1 MMTDEQIVEL
11 AEQHFDYQGGWI
23 ADTKDLLKFSRALY
37 AEGFKVGIEYGYDEG
52 WESSNVN
59 TEMNTWSDL

>member
-23 ADTKDLLKFSRALY
+23 ADTTDLLKFSRALY